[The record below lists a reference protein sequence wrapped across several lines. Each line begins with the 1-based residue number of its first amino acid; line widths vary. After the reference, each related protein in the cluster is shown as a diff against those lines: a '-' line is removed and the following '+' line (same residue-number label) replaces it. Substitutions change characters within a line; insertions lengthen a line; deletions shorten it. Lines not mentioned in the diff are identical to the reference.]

1 MPSLS
6 AASILSTP
14 SAAPAAVTVSV
25 ASLSIPVLAGI
36 ALLGLLAGLLGGLA
50 GVGGSMVMLPGLHA
64 LLGDDPPAVHHLYM
78 AAAMVVNVAVALP
91 AAHKHAKAGA
101 VRKDLLP
108 PLLSSTII
116 SVLLGVVVSNQVGG
130 DGLRIALA
138 VFIGCYCLW
147 NLVRLARNTPEHPP
161 EAHRTERWRLAVSG
175 AATGFVGGL
184 LGLGG
189 GVLLVPLLQ
198 MWCRLGLRA
207 SIATSSSVI
216 WISALVGCSLKLA
229 TLHHHGQSVALAL
242 LLAALLAPTAIIGA
256 RWGAALTHSLP
267 LRAVRA
273 AITCIL
279 LVAAVKLAGLV

>member
-6 AASILSTP
+6 VASLLTP
-14 SAAPAAVTVSV
+14 APAAAAVSA
-25 ASLSIPVLAGI
+25 ASLSVPILAGI
-36 ALLGLLAGLLGGLA
+36 AVLGLLAGVLGGLA

-64 LLGDDPPAVHHLYM
+64 LLGEDPPAIHHLYM

-91 AAHKHAKAGA
+91 AARRHAQAGA
-101 VRKDLLP
+101 VRSDLLP
-108 PLLSSTII
+108 PLLLSTVI
-116 SVLLGVVVSNQVGG
+116 SVFVGVVVSNQVGG

-138 VFIGCYCLW
+138 AFIGGYCLW
-147 NLVRLARNTPEHPP
+147 NLIRLARNTPEHPP
-161 EAHRTERWRLAVSG
+161 KAQRTERWRLALSG

-198 MWCRLGLRA
+198 LWCRLDLRA
-207 SIATSSSVI
+207 SIATSSAVI

-229 TLHHHGQSVALAL
+229 TLHQHDQSIWLAL
-242 LLAALLAPTAIIGA
+242 LLAALLAPTAILGA

-279 LVAAVKLAGLV
+279 LVAALRLAGLI